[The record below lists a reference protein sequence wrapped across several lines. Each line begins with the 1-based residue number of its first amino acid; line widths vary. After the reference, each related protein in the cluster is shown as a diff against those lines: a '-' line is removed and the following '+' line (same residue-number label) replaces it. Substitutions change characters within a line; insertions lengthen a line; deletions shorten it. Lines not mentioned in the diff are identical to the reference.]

1 MYALRAGLFR
11 RGGRDQPLRGG
22 RRRPRMPR
30 RPVSTAVP
38 GVQRAPGPVWVSR
51 VRNVETVPWVRINLR
66 RYPNGKLLIKPGAT
80 AIKRFRDRLA
90 KEFRSLRGSNA

>member
-1 MYALRAGLFR
+1 M
-11 RGGRDQPLRGG
+11 
-22 RRRPRMPR
+22 
-30 RPVSTAVP
+30 STAVP

-90 KEFRSLRGSNA
+90 KEFRALRGANVAAVLAKIAPITRGSPGAASLLHDVA